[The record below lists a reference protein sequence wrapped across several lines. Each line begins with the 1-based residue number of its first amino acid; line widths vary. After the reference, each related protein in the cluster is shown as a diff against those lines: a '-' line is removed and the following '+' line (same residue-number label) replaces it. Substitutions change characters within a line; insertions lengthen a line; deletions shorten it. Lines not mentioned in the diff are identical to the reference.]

1 MPLQKHSIDFLS
13 DEEIKQYEFAEK
25 QIEILEQKKQT
36 INNEIDFLRKGIYD
50 MNHEINKRLMA
61 YMLSPKRKEDLEK
74 MEAEKVL
81 LITDENSTVV

>member
-50 MNHEINKRLMA
+50 MNHEIHKRHMA